1 MKGILEVSIIPIKLR
16 SESASLSDVVARFF
30 NVLKENEKVKVEIYP
45 TSTVIYG
52 ELEDVFNAFRNAIER
67 TVSFDEIPR
76 IVSFLKLDV
85 RIDKDATPQTKYDSV
100 VKKISQKK

>member
-30 NVLKENEKVKVEIYP
+30 NILKENEKVKVELYP

-52 ELEDVFNAFRNAIER
+52 ELEDVFEAFRSAIEKI
-67 TVSFDEIPR
+67 VSLEEVPR

-85 RIDKDATPQTKYDSV
+85 RIDKEATPQSKYESV
-100 VKKISQKK
+100 IKKIRREE